1 LSNLNIY
8 RARLRRHLWR
18 HENEL
23 EQESNRR
30 LDTQWT
36 FMTPKFIEWEGKK
49 EMMEK
54 LGWTTE
60 MIFKIGFVEAALAI
74 LVLIPRVA
82 FLATVVLTAYLGGA
96 VATHVRINE
105 AQFVFPIVFGVLAW
119 VALGLRDP
127 RVFATAFQPPSK
139 QAT

>member
-1 LSNLNIY
+1 MKNKKVIAGWVLSGLLSAFLIV
-8 RARLRRHLWR
+8 A
-18 HENEL
+18 
-23 EQESNRR
+23 SA
-30 LDTQWT
+30 
-36 FMTPKFIEWEGKK
+36 TPKFIQWEGKK

-82 FLATVVLTAYLGGA
+82 FLVTVLLTAYLGGA
-96 VATHVRINE
+96 VATHVRISE
-105 AQFVFPIVFGVLAW
+105 AQFVFPIVFGIVAW

-127 RVFATAFQPPSK
+127 RVFATAFQRPPS
-139 QAT
+139 

>member
-1 LSNLNIY
+1 MKNKKVIAGWVLSGLLSAFLIV
-8 RARLRRHLWR
+8 A
-18 HENEL
+18 
-23 EQESNRR
+23 SA
-30 LDTQWT
+30 
-36 FMTPKFIEWEGKK
+36 TPKFIQWEGKK

-82 FLATVVLTAYLGGA
+82 FLATVLLTAYLGGA
-96 VATHVRINE
+96 VATHVRISE
-105 AQFVFPIVFGVLAW
+105 AQFVFPIVFGILAW

-127 RVFATAFQPPSK
+127 RVFATAFQRPPSK
-139 QAT
+139 QAD

>member
-1 LSNLNIY
+1 MKSNKKAIAGWVLSVLLSAFLIV
-8 RARLRRHLWR
+8 A
-18 HENEL
+18 
-23 EQESNRR
+23 SA
-30 LDTQWT
+30 
-36 FMTPKFIEWEGKK
+36 TPKFIEWEGKK

-60 MIFKIGFVEAALAI
+60 TIFKIGFVEAGLAI

-82 FLATVVLTAYLGGA
+82 FIATVLLTAYLGGA

-105 AQFVFPIVFGVLAW
+105 ATFAFPIVVGILAW

-127 RVFATAFQPPSK
+127 RIFSTAFQRPPSK
-139 QAT
+139 PAN

>member
-1 LSNLNIY
+1 MKMNSSKKAIVGWILSGLLSAFLIG
-8 RARLRRHLWR
+8 A
-18 HENEL
+18 
-23 EQESNRR
+23 SA
-30 LDTQWT
+30 
-36 FMTPKFIEWEGKK
+36 TPKFIEWEGKK